1 MMMLQQP
8 LPLAIWAISPWF
20 FWAGGLL
27 VGVPI
32 LIHLLN
38 RRRYKIV
45 QWAAMEYLLQALKK
59 NRRRLKFEQL
69 LLLATRCA
77 ILLLLGLALARPLG
91 CASSSVASLAG
102 GRTGLHVFVID
113 NSYSMAY
120 EADRPNAPTHLDQAK
135 ILAKEQI
142 SRLASGGESVMI
154 VSAAR
159 QYGARGAEDDSANVV
174 LRSSYDLEAARSA
187 VDRLAQSYGGTDLA
201 TALQLAVRL
210 AKEEQ
215 NQPQKFLYVLTD
227 FTRSA
232 WETNEAE
239 IIRRTG
245 QDLAATFGNRIR
257 VHDLGRPGQWNYAVL
272 NVTPDGNLVT
282 NKFHT
287 DFLADVKGFG
297 NGPESILQWKWDEQ
311 LLPDGGRI
319 KPDLSTEVQR
329 QTKAQVSEGGAH
341 VLSVS
346 LVNDEKLKVDNVR
359 QRVIEVAAEL
369 KVLIVEGE
377 RGQELLSG
385 SGAFLD
391 LALAPRKEI
400 GPTGRIRSDTYVAP
414 EVISDLELGNR
425 VFADYRA
432 VILTNVAAVN
442 PPQAEQ
448 LRKFV
453 ERGGTLMVFM
463 GEQVNPDAYNS
474 ILLSRGLL
482 PGKLI
487 VRKTVAANEQG
498 FTLDFKPRGQIH
510 PLLSIFRGEENSGL
524 ETAQI
529 YTYYQM
535 EVDPAAKAEV
545 VLKYVA
551 GDAQT
556 SDPAI
561 IVHPVDRGRV
571 VTVTTTANP
580 DWTSFPAKPAYTAL
594 VHELLAGSVE
604 IGDRW
609 MNLLVGEP
617 LVVPSVMRLSSVPV
631 LTDDRKRQIP
641 IEAVTESGHTI
652 YRSRPLERP
661 GLYQLNTGNTVL
673 PIAVNVPADE
683 ADVRLLPPDAVR
695 KALGDIEVQTLGDT
709 TPGGGVARDDST
721 DLGWTVMLIVLGLV
735 AFECFIA
742 MRFGHYRR
750 STVKAS

>member
-1 MMMLQQP
+1 MTEHPMY
-8 LPLAIWAISPWF
+8 LALWAISPLF

-59 NRRRLKFEQL
+59 NRRRLKFEQM

-91 CASSSVASLAG
+91 CASSSVASMAG

-135 ILAKEQI
+135 ILAKQQI
-142 SRLASGGESVMI
+142 GRLASGGESVMI
-154 VSAAR
+154 ISAAR
-159 QYGARGAEDDSANVV
+159 QHRARGDEDDSANVV

-187 VDRLAQSYGGTDLA
+187 VDRVEQSYGGTDMA

-245 QDLAATFGNRIR
+245 TDIAATFGGRVR

-272 NVTPDGNLVT
+272 DLRPDGNLVT

-287 DFLADVKGFG
+287 DFLANVKGFG
-297 NGPESILQWKWDEQ
+297 NGPESLVQWKWDEQ
-311 LLPDGGRI
+311 VLPEGGRL
-319 KPDLSTEVQR
+319 KPDLSTEIQR
-329 QTKAQVSEGGAH
+329 QTKAQVNDGGAH

-359 QRVIEVAAEL
+359 HRVVEVAAEL

-400 GPTGRIRSDTYVAP
+400 GPTGKVRSDTYVAP
-414 EVISDLELGNR
+414 EVISDLELGNK
-425 VFADYRA
+425 VFADYKA

-463 GEQVNPDAYNS
+463 GEQVNQDAYNS

-487 VRKTVAANEQG
+487 VRKTVAANDRG

-510 PLLSIFRGEENSGL
+510 PLLTVFRGEENSGL

-529 YTYYQM
+529 FTYYQM
-535 EVDPAAKAEV
+535 ELDPAAKAEV
-545 VLKYVA
+545 VLKYLA
-551 GDAQT
+551 GDKET
-556 SDPAI
+556 NDPAI
-561 IVHPVDRGRV
+561 LVHQVDRGRV

-580 DWTSFPAKPAYTAL
+580 EWTSFPAKPAYTAL
-594 VHELLAGSVE
+594 VHELLAGTVE

-609 MNLLVGEP
+609 MNMIVGEP
-617 LVVPSVMRLSSVPV
+617 LVVPSAMRLTSVPV

-641 IEAVTESGHTI
+641 IEAVTENGQTV

-661 GLYQLNTGNTVL
+661 GMYQLNVGNAVL
-673 PIAVNVPADE
+673 PVAVNVPPDE
-683 ADVRLLPPDAVR
+683 ADIRLLPPDAIR
-695 KALGDIEVQTLGDT
+695 KALGDIEVQTLGDE
-709 TPGGGVARDDST
+709 TPGGAIARDDST
-721 DLGWTVMLIVLGLV
+721 DLGWTIMVIVLALV
-735 AFECFIA
+735 GFECFIA
-742 MRFGHYRR
+742 MKFGHYRR
-750 STVKAS
+750 STVKTA